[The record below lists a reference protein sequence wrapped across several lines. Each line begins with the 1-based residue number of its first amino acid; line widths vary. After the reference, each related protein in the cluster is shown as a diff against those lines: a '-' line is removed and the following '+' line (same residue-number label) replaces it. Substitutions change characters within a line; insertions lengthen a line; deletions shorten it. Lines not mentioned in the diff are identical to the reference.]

1 MVFFPRLM
9 KSIPILIDGKMQS
22 DLSAWKQCEKIAQR
36 VLDQGD
42 RIYWEID
49 LGLFDKLSFP
59 LEDSS
64 QFLSLCLSLEHFRD
78 TLWKQFGE
86 HSQGICLYKGS
97 ADYSPTFLWN
107 EIQAS
112 SLREWIQEGFKDELF
127 FSRETGIQIH
137 SFSEVEYE
145 LLEKNE
151 QGRKLLSLFCRDVC
165 AGYLNLLAAR
175 LPDAISC
182 FIEVD
187 GKGIEDPV
195 LLAQLLNKESY
206 PKINLLVSNGLG
218 SEHGT
223 HGICLPSLSI
233 RNQNEYQGLQDVFD
247 YLHQQKI
254 AYRLIPEML
263 LITEWDGLDSLFVL
277 SKSLTPQGRRKL
289 LGFCAAGGQ
298 VVSIGESLQLPEEI
312 NFIDLQ
318 KNL

>member
-1 MVFFPRLM
+1 MAIIPSFM
-9 KSIPILIDGKMQS
+9 KSISILIDGKIQA
-22 DLSAWKQCEKIAQR
+22 DLSAWKKLEKIAQAI
-36 VLDQGD
+36 LDQGNK
-42 RIYWEID
+42 IFWEID
-49 LGLFDKLSFP
+49 LGLFDQLRFP
-59 LEDSS
+59 LGDST

-97 ADYSPTFLWN
+97 ADYSSTFLWN
-107 EIQAS
+107 EAQTG
-112 SLREWIQEGFKDELF
+112 SLQEWIQEGFKDESSF
-127 FSRETGIQIH
+127 NHETGIQIH
-137 SFSEVEYE
+137 SFSEIEYAV
-145 LLEKNE
+145 LEKSE
-151 QGRKLLSLFCRDVC
+151 KGRKLLSLFCRDVC

-182 FIEVD
+182 FIELD

-206 PKINLLVSNGLG
+206 PNINLLISNGLG
-218 SEHGT
+218 SEHCSN
-223 HGICLPSLSI
+223 GICLPSLSI

-263 LITEWDGLDSLFVL
+263 LITEWDGLDNLFVL
-277 SKSLTPQGRRKL
+277 SKCLTPQGRRKL
-289 LGFCAAGGQ
+289 LGFCAAGGR